1 MPAVGFGGKP
11 PHFVPKTAIFHGLRD
26 FFVPF
31 CPVSRSFSA
40 SIFPICRKA
49 AVIPPR
55 DATRTR
61 RPPAKNAQLCH
72 EKPRFFAKNS
82 PFFPDA
88 PPVLV
93 TPRAVCLLSVRRRIE
108 VPQGASIA
116 PDGERKAGRKTAPE
130 PVQRRKSTCRLTFC
144 ARNLLLFIEK
154 M

>member
-1 MPAVGFGGKP
+1 MTAVCFGGKP
-11 PHFVPKTAIFHGLRD
+11 PHFVPKTAISLGLRD

-40 SIFPICRKA
+40 SIFPLCRKA
-49 AVIPPR
+49 AVIPPEVQQALAAHR
-55 DATRTR
+55 RKTPHFATKIPTISRKT
-61 RPPAKNAQLCH
+61 
-72 EKPRFFAKNS
+72 PRFS
-82 PFFPDA
+82 PMPRWFPSR
-88 PPVLV
+88 
-93 TPRAVCLLSVRRRIE
+93 TPAFCLLSVRRRIE

-130 PVQRRKSTCRLTFC
+130 PVQCRKSTCRLTFC